1 MENLTSS
8 YGIIGIIF
16 NGGYLAVA
24 IFLLYLIYELKKKH
38 EKLEENLDT
47 LEKEK
52 LSKDEF
58 YRSVSGWREEI
69 NTLHKKIDDL
79 KDLIIKE
86 RLK

>member
-1 MENLTSS
+1 MDLMTP
-8 YGIIGIIF
+8 GIISIIF
-16 NGGYLAVA
+16 NGGYLAVC
-24 IFLLYLIYELKKKH
+24 IFLLYLIYELKKRH
-38 EKLEENLDT
+38 ERIDEKIDT

-52 LSKDEF
+52 ISKDEF

-69 NTLHKKIDDL
+69 NILHKKIDDL

>member
-1 MENLTSS
+1 MENLMTP

-16 NGGYLAVA
+16 NGGYFAVC
-24 IFLLYLIYELKKKH
+24 IFLLYLIYELRKKH
-38 EKLEENLDT
+38 EKFEENLDT

-52 LSKDEF
+52 ISKDEF

-69 NTLHKKIDDL
+69 NTLHRKIDDL